1 MVAHTCNYLMLEVGS
16 WGPETQKFASSRS
29 PKVTKGV
36 LGQSK
41 AYVTSRPQNKQK
53 NDKLMLEF

>member
-41 AYVTSRPQNKQK
+41 AYVTSCPQNKQK